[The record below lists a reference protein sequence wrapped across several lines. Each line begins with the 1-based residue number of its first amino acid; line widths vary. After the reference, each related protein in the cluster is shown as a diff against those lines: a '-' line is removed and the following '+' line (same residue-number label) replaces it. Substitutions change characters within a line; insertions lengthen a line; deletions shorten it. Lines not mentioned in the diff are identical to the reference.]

1 MKKNMFLF
9 IFGLSF
15 LLVETALAQKPTK
28 AEQKALKK
36 ELKEMQKNPAKY
48 KQLKESIQEKKEQ
61 LAKLDGDIADLNETI
76 NNTQQQIN
84 EKDKRLKELSDE
96 LARMNVEK
104 RETDNAIKTQTNEQ
118 GLVYKV
124 QIPID
129 DSALYQEVSE
139 IDGQKRPVFSGDT
152 DTDGTKKYTLGYFK
166 DKKEAETF
174 RNYLQMLRIKDAKV
188 VTYKDGKKAQ

>member
-1 MKKNMFLF
+1 MKKAIFLSLV
-9 IFGLSF
+9 GLG
-15 LLVETALAQKPTK
+15 LLMCEWAIAQKPSK

-36 ELKEMQKNPAKY
+36 ELSEMKKNPAKY
-48 KQLKESIQEKKEQ
+48 KQLKDNIQSKKEQ

-76 NNTQQQIN
+76 NSTQNQIN

-96 LARMNVEK
+96 IARMNVEK
-104 RETDNAIKTQTNEQ
+104 RETDNVIKTQTNEQ

-139 IDGQKRPVFSGDT
+139 IDGQKRPVFSGET

-174 RNYLQMLRIKDAKV
+174 RNYLQMLRIKDARV
-188 VTYKDGKKAQ
+188 VAYKDGKKMQ